1 MSIRVN
7 RSFAPCARL
16 ELIPVDSHSLLSAI
30 NIDDQR
36 RIRWNCITT
45 LGLLLEPLPIN
56 PCFKEQNFLL
66 FDARIPRVRLYTC
79 ALKHLVS
86 AYILPSFP
94 DFTTHERS
102 EHRTESYDK
111 NYKIF
116 NKIMKHLECSCN
128 KIKSNKVCI
137 CILQIA

>member
-56 PCFKEQNFLL
+56 PCFKEQNILL
-66 FDARIPRVRLYTC
+66 FDARIPRVGLYTC

-94 DFTTHERS
+94 DFITHEVS
-102 EHRTESYDK
+102 EHRTLRDYLK
-111 NYKIF
+111 LKT
-116 NKIMKHLECSCN
+116 LPTL
-128 KIKSNKVCI
+128 SNKLSVCSNPQLFMLE
-137 CILQIA
+137 IL